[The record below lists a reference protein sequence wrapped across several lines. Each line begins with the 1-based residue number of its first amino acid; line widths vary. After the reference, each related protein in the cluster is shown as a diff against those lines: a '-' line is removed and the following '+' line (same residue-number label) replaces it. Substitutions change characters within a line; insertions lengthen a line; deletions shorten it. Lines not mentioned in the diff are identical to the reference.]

1 MATLTFQIVDWNCR
15 DINVNQRNYT
25 RDGLHDIPPKK
36 KYVMEV
42 FGRSEQGE
50 SVSVTILDYKPYFFI
65 ELPHPLTLKQQHSF
79 LDQINDSFSHFTET
93 CRGTITK
100 IKDFHFQCNYC
111 KKNYTHKATTCVTP
125 KNLETCLN
133 GIAMK
138 ECTQVERYKFYG
150 YQWEQKTTFLKIV
163 FYSHSVMKK
172 VAELFSS
179 QKYSLNDRMDSDDKR
194 CDTTHFPIHIDGVVL
209 PNPLQLYEV
218 NVEPFIR
225 YIHEKEIN
233 PCGWLQ
239 VPRQSIE
246 QIDVYIRNKNTTHD
260 IVCDFNQVQSFV
272 KDNIGP
278 MLIASFDIEA
288 DSSHGD
294 FPQPKK
300 DYFKLASDIVF
311 NFYDQRKK
319 ECHVSVGT
327 IKSWLLYAFQYQ
339 TSCNVKDT
347 IQTVYTVDNQR
358 PDKDTLLESI
368 ATNVYT
374 LLLKAEDS
382 SDKKKKNKIIGMV
395 KKYLD
400 KCPPIEGDKVIQIGT
415 VFYKF
420 GTTEPLR
427 KVIYTL
433 DTCDP
438 IDGIEVRAFPTE
450 RLLLLEW
457 SRLLRESSPDVIIGY
472 NTFGFDYQFIWKR
485 VEELQLVEEFNQC
498 TKIRDEKTRL
508 MEKKLVSAGLGEN
521 TLSFLTLPG
530 TVQIDVLKVVQRDYK
545 LASYKLDDVATNFI
559 HGKIGDRFTHNL
571 EQQSTTL
578 ISDNA
583 YGLIEGDYL
592 HIFKMTCVGEEHLEN
607 EAKYKILQIQTI
619 DKTVEITVEGLLPM
633 EKGENYLWGQAK
645 DDITPKQ
652 IFLCQKGSSADR
664 AMVAKY
670 CIQDCI
676 LVINLLL
683 KMDIMP
689 NNIGMANVCFV
700 PLQYIFTR
708 GQGVKTFSL
717 VSCECRK
724 DDYLI
729 PYVYKPFVNT
739 QEEEDEDEEND
750 DSDSDSDSDDEDDKE
765 GYEGAIVLPP
775 KPKIYFEPISVMD
788 YNSLYPSSMI
798 SENISHNTIVLEPE
812 FLGEEG
818 AVRLRERGIE
828 FEDVSYDNYV
838 YVKKGKQKVKM
849 PNVEKPVITCRY
861 IQPKRDEMGNIIDS
875 ERGIIPKILMKL
887 LKARKDTR
895 KRIETESDPF
905 KRSVLDGLQLA
916 YKVTAN
922 SIYGSIGASVNP
934 IYFKDIAAS
943 TTAVGRRMLTTA
955 KAFIEKH
962 YEGAEIVYGD
972 TDSIFIN
979 FHPKDENGNV
989 LEGEQAL
996 QRSIEL
1002 GEEASNHIRSIL
1014 RKPHCLEYEKTFYPF
1029 ILFTKKRYV
1038 GNKYTTDIKK
1048 FVLASMGIVL
1058 KRRDNAPI
1066 LKYVY
1071 GQIINIILNKKNILE
1086 SIEFLRNLLY
1096 RIISNEFP
1104 LNYFVI
1110 TKCLKS
1116 QYKTP
1121 DKIVHKVLAD
1131 RIAERDPGN
1140 KPQSNDRIPYVYIDL
1155 GAKEAKLQGDRVEH
1169 PEFIRQHNLKIDYLF
1184 YITNQISKPVCQI
1197 YSLVLEQL
1205 PGYSKTLTYYSK
1217 IEKAL
1222 QDAGVD
1228 EKKIKKKLGDMRV
1241 AEAHEVLLK
1250 PIIDEEVKRHAEE
1263 HSIVLKV
1270 KKEINRKQLKVL
1282 NVVVET
1288 YAPPPETE
1296 KKPRKRASPKKDV
1309 VTEGDVVVLPE
1320 KVKIN
1325 RKTKQVAVV
1334 DNLEDLP
1341 K

>member
-1 MATLTFQIVDWNCR
+1 MA
-15 DINVNQRNYT
+15 
-25 RDGLHDIPPKK
+25 
-36 KYVMEV
+36 
-42 FGRSEQGE
+42 
-50 SVSVTILDYKPYFFI
+50 VTVLDYKPYFFI
-65 ELPHPLTLKQQHSF
+65 ELPHRITLAQQNKF
-79 LDQINDSFSHFTET
+79 LEKINDSFLHFTET
-93 CRGTITK
+93 CKRTVTK
-100 IKDFHFQCNYC
+100 VNDSNFQCSY
-111 KKNYTHKATTCVTP
+111 KHV
-125 KNLETCLN
+125 NLFNKTLCQKVITLDRCLN
-133 GIAMK
+133 GIAFD
-138 ECTQVERYKFYG
+138 ECEQVERFKFYG
-150 YQWEQKTTFLKIV
+150 YQWEQKTIFLKIV
-163 FYSHSVMKK
+163 FHSYAVMKK
-172 VAELFSS
+172 VAELMSAN
-179 QKYSLNDRMDSDDKR
+179 KYLFNQEFDTEEKK
-194 CDTTHFPIHIDGVVL
+194 CDTQHYPLNVPGVTL
-209 PNPLQLYEV
+209 PSSLSLYEA

-225 YIHEKEIN
+225 FIHEKEIN
-233 PCGWLQ
+233 PCGWLE
-239 VPRQSIE
+239 VPRLSQE
-246 QIDVYIRNKNTTHD
+246 QVDLYVREKNTTYD
-260 IVCDFNQVQSFV
+260 ICCNFEQVHSHI

-300 DYFKLASDIVF
+300 DYFKLANDIVF

-319 ECHVSVGT
+319 DAHVSVGT
-327 IKSWLLYAFQYQ
+327 IKSWLLYAFQYNS
-339 TSCNVKDT
+339 TCNVQET
-347 IQTVYTVDNQR
+347 LQTVYTVDNAR
-358 PDKDTLLESI
+358 PDKYTLLETI
-368 ATNVYT
+368 ATNIYNT
-374 LLLKAEDS
+374 LLKAEET
-382 SDKKKKNKIIGMV
+382 SDKKKKNKLIGTI
-395 KKYLD
+395 KRLLD

-415 VFYKF
+415 VFYEF
-420 GTTEPLR
+420 GTTNPLR

-438 IDGIEVRAFPTE
+438 IDGIEVRSFPTE

-457 SRLLRESSPDVIIGY
+457 STLLRESSPDVIIGY
-472 NTFGFDYQFIWKR
+472 NIFGFDFQFIWKR
-485 VEELQLVEEFNQC
+485 VEELQIVDAFSLC
-498 TKIRDEKTRL
+498 TKIKDDKTRL

-521 TLSFLTLPG
+521 TLSYLTLPG

-559 HGKIGDRFTHNL
+559 HGKIGDRFVHDD
-571 EQQSTTL
+571 EQQTTRL
-578 ISDNA
+578 LSDNG
-583 YGLIEGDYL
+583 YGLIVGDYL

-607 EAKYKILQIQTI
+607 DAKYKIIHIQSV
-619 DKTVEITVEGLLPM
+619 DQNVEITVEGILPM

-739 QEEEDEDEEND
+739 QVVEDDDGD
-750 DSDSDSDSDDEDDKE
+750 DSDNDGSDSDSDDGDEKE

-798 SENISHNTIVLEPE
+798 SENISHNTIILDADY
-812 FLGEEG
+812 LGEEG
-818 AVRLRERGIE
+818 ASRLRERGIE
-828 FEDVSYDNYV
+828 FEDVSYDNFV
-838 YVKKGKQKVKM
+838 YVKKGKQTKKI
-849 PNVEKPVITCRY
+849 PNVEKPVVTCRY
-861 IQPKRDEMGNIIDS
+861 VQPKRDDNGNIIDS

-895 KRIETESDPF
+895 KRIETEKDPF

-955 KAFIEKH
+955 KAFIEQN
-962 YEGAEIVYGD
+962 YEGSEIVYGD

-979 FHPKDENGNV
+979 FHPKDENGMP
-989 LEGEQAL
+989 LEGEVAL
-996 QRSIEL
+996 QRSIEM
-1002 GEEASNHIRSIL
+1002 GEEASERIRSIL

-1140 KPQSNDRIPYVYIDL
+1140 KPQSNDRIPYVYVDL

-1169 PEFIRQHNLKIDYLF
+1169 PEYIKQHNLKIDYLF

-1205 PGYSKTLTYYSK
+1205 PGYMKPLDYYKK
-1217 IEKAL
+1217 IETAL
-1222 QDAGVD
+1222 AKDKIED
-1228 EKKIKKKLGDMRV
+1228 SKIKKKLGDMRV

-1250 PIIDEEVKRHAEE
+1250 PIINEEIKRHAEE
-1263 HSIVLKV
+1263 YSIVLKV
-1270 KKEINRKQLKVL
+1270 KKEIKRKQLKVL
-1282 NVVVET
+1282 GVVVEK
-1288 YAPPPETE
+1288 YELPEAE
-1296 KKPRKRASPKKDV
+1296 KKPQKRASPKKEKV
-1309 VTEGDVVVLPE
+1309 ESSEECIVLEE

-1325 RKTKQVAVV
+1325 RKTKQVVA
-1334 DNLEDLP
+1334 